1 MGRKFNYF
9 LRRYLS
15 FRVAE
20 HRFRIILATLGI
32 NAIFLISSLKISCRF
47 TNFECYANFQ

>member
-9 LRRYLS
+9 LLRYLS
-15 FRVAE
+15 FMVAE
-20 HRFRIILATLGI
+20 HRFTIISITSGI

-47 TNFECYANFQ
+47 TNFECYANFK